1 MFIPPGFAGVLIP
14 FQQATLPRSAA
25 ITFGVD
31 VSGAT
36 GTQQAQ
42 CDQILDAFLTSLG
55 TIIDSSVTIGPVHMS
70 FGQDGAEAVAAQGAN
85 TGVGGRALVSTP
97 PQVAVLVKKTTAL
110 GGRRNRGRF
119 YLPWAV
125 ASGSIGETGTLVGTE
140 VTSLQTKATLLKTTL
155 AAGPSSKPMVLLHQV
170 GSTTPTLVTALT
182 VDARG
187 ATQRR
192 RTGR

>member
-14 FQQATLPRSAA
+14 FQQATLARSAA

-36 GTQQAQ
+36 GTQQAI
-42 CDQILDAFLTSLG
+42 CDEIQASFMANLG
-55 TIIDSSVTIGPVHMS
+55 LIIDSSVTIGPVKMS
-70 FGQDGAEAVAAQGAN
+70 FGQDGAEAVAAQGTVSN
-85 TGVGGRALVSTP
+85 PGGRALVSTP

-140 VTSLQTKATLLKTTL
+140 QTALQTKATAFRTQL
-155 AAGPSSKPMVLLHQV
+155 AATPSPTPMVLLHQV